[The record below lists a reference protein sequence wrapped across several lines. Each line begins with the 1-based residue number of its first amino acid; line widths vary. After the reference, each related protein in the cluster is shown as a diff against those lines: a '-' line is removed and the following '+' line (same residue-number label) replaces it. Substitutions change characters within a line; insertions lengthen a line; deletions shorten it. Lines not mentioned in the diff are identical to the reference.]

1 MTSRIKP
8 IEADNASKEQNEV
21 LNLINQK
28 FGRIPNI
35 FALMANSPQSIKG
48 YLAFNEALS
57 NGVLSPQI
65 RERIAIVVAETHLCE
80 YCLSAH
86 VAIAKQIGLDDAEIM
101 KARQVQS
108 QEPKIDAMLGFARN
122 LLLRK
127 ADLPES
133 DYSDLKAT
141 GVTDAEITEIIAN
154 VALNVFT
161 NYFNHVAKTEVDFP
175 KVKLAFPV

>member
-1 MTSRIKP
+1 MSTRIKP
-8 IEADNASKEQNEV
+8 VEADNASKEQNEV

-86 VAIAKQIGLDDAEIM
+86 VALAKQIGLDDAEIM

-108 QEPKIDAMLGFARN
+108 QDAKIDALGNFLAGLWCSLCN
-122 LLLRK
+122 INNPLVYANVFLSMAVSAILASIILYLLLP
-127 ADLPES
+127 L
-133 DYSDLKAT
+133 
-141 GVTDAEITEIIAN
+141 IN
-154 VALNVFT
+154 
-161 NYFNHVAKTEVDFP
+161 
-175 KVKLAFPV
+175 KLEK